1 MERHSSGMQESI
13 DRFRTLAR
21 TTEEKAVLN
30 GLAVFAVLYLHVA
43 ASSYAIGM
51 TFGGASLIKALL
63 WPLFGLLWFAV
74 QTLAVFGGVAFYIYW
89 LKRGLLRAEEMEA
102 RAAHWKTVSEDS
114 ARRWSEE
121 MKRREEAEARAAE
134 ARAGAGSGNDEA
146 LRKAEARAAAAEKRA
161 AAAEARAAAAEA
173 VKGNP
178 NAGGGT
184 DKLREA
190 KRTFARLYHPDNVH
204 GSGIDKMVRA
214 EIFKEFW
221 RELERIEKS

>member
-1 MERHSSGMQESI
+1 MQESI
-13 DRFRTLAR
+13 DRFRAFAR
-21 TTEEKAVLN
+21 TTEGKAVLS

-74 QTLAVFGGVAFYIYW
+74 PTLAVFGGVAFYIYW
-89 LKRGLLRAEEMEA
+89 LKRGLLSAEEMEA

-121 MKRREEAEARAAE
+121 MNRREEAEARAADAE
-134 ARAGAGSGNDEA
+134 ARAGAGAPDEA